1 MTSQPT
7 TNPPIALSRFAKVV
21 VVAAFVLIFAGAHTT
36 TAGAGM
42 AFPDWPLSNGSLNPE
57 GWLTN
62 LMMFLEHSHRLIAG
76 IVASMIGVLAIW
88 TTIRR
93 ADVPRG
99 CVALAWWSFGGVLA
113 QALLGGLRVMLDP
126 QGIAATTSTI
136 ATTFRILHG
145 CAAQLELCLV
155 VALAVKLSPVWVRL
169 QGAAG
174 NGFAWAVVGAI
185 FLQLIVGA
193 TMRHLG
199 AGLAIPT
206 FPQASSTGS
215 WMPASHNAY
224 VDLNFTHTRLGAV
237 VVSFLIFVLALR
249 SMRMESTAFSRPA
262 AFLLALVL
270 VQIGLG
276 ASVIWTTRQPI
287 VTTLHVVNG
296 AAVLATAVLLAVR
309 LGRTSDSPSL
319 NSPHQSLSQA
329 IA

>member
-7 TNPPIALSRFAKVV
+7 TSPPIALSRYSKV
-21 VVAAFVLIFAGAHTT
+21 VVAAAFVVIVAGAHTT

-42 AFPDWPLSNGSLNPE
+42 AFPDWPLSNGSLNPQ

-76 IVASMIGVLAIW
+76 TVAAMIGVLAIW

-93 ADVPRG
+93 RDVPG
-99 CVALAWWSFGGVLA
+99 GSVGLAWWAFGGVLA

-136 ATTFRILHG
+136 ATTFRVLHG
-145 CAAQLELCLV
+145 CAAQLELCLL
-155 VALAVKLSPVWVRL
+155 VALAARLSPVWNRI

-174 NGFAWAVVGAI
+174 SGFAWAVSAAI
-185 FLQLIVGA
+185 FLQLIIGA

-206 FPQASSTGS
+206 FPQASPTGS
-215 WMPASHNAY
+215 WMPAAHDIY
-224 VDLNFTHTRLGAV
+224 TDLNFTHTRLGAS
-237 VVSFLIFVLALR
+237 VVSILILVLVMR
-249 SMRMESTAFSRPA
+249 SLRMESTVFSRPA
-262 AFLLALVL
+262 TFLLALVL

-276 ASVIWTTRQPI
+276 VSVIWTTRQPI

-309 LGRTSDSPSL
+309 LGRTSHLS